1 MSRSSVKPKPKRFVK
16 APTPPLRLKGLLL
29 YFLPLAA
36 VPATVIAFGKG
47 HLVGIFANGGS
58 YTLYLL
64 AAILLR
70 RGLVEEA
77 KYHDKRISNPPKWA
91 LKTYAAILVAIATT
105 LIAWLGANYTVL
117 VSIAFG
123 VGALLGMY
131 LTYGFDPRIEKMV
144 TGSHGYSAAE
154 ITETIATAEQIITQ
168 IEHANQRIDNTE
180 FNSRII
186 RICGAAREVL
196 EVIEQD
202 PGDIRRARKFLNVYL
217 VGARKVSEGYAKT
230 HEKMESDELEQ
241 NFRNILVTIEKVF
254 REQKQKLLENDFFD
268 LDVQMEVLAT
278 QLKREGIL

>member
-1 MSRSSVKPKPKRFVK
+1 MPRSSAKRKPKRFVK
-16 APTPPLRLKGLLL
+16 ATTQPLRLRGLLL

-47 HLVGIFANGGS
+47 HLAGILVNGGGYS
-58 YTLYLL
+58 MYLL

-77 KYHDKRISNPPKWA
+77 NYHEKRISDPPKWA
-91 LKTYAAILVAIATT
+91 FKTYAAILVAIATT
-105 LIAWLGANYTVL
+105 LIAWLGADYKL

-123 VGALLGMY
+123 AGALLGMY
-131 LTYGFDPRIEKMV
+131 LTYGFDPRLEKMV

-154 ITETIATAEQIITQ
+154 VTETITNAEQIIAK
-168 IEHANQRIDNTE
+168 IEHANQRIGNPE

-186 RICGAAREVL
+186 RICNAAREVL

-217 VGARKVSEGYAKT
+217 DGARKVSEGYANT

-241 NFRNILVTIEKVF
+241 NFRNVLVTIEKVF
-254 REQKQKLLENDFFD
+254 TEQKQKLLENDFFD

-278 QLKREGIL
+278 QLKREGVL